1 MTRFQPA
8 APTRAICAGAICLSI
23 VGGMLVGHAWPLWTG
38 RDVIMTATVDGT
50 RVWAPGEYVRLST
63 AAAVLTTRQP
73 AADDTIE
80 RTPVRAV
87 DPWVTPNPA
96 ERPNSI
102 NRQLRGKTIYVQ
114 LAPGAAGEHVPVSV
128 SLRPVKDA
136 LNLRGVVTWALTSGE
151 LRVQYGID
159 AFYLQEGKAAELER
173 VFREKRRVQVQVAI
187 ASSGR
192 ARIRNL
198 LVEGVPVQ

>member
-1 MTRFQPA
+1 
-8 APTRAICAGAICLSI
+8 
-23 VGGMLVGHAWPLWTG
+23 
-38 RDVIMTATVDGT
+38 
-50 RVWAPGEYVRLST
+50 VWAPGEYVRLST

-102 NRQLRGKTIYVQ
+102 NRQLRGKTISVQ
-114 LAPGAAGEHVPVSV
+114 LAPGAAGEHGPVSV